1 MYRTRALM
9 VGCLGGVIP
18 IFSSALY
25 SKPTLGPGTVWE
37 TAVQF
42 FVLLGSLLVLLL
54 FSIPSPCHM
63 GNSFYQFIFQ
73 VYNLQL
79 YPNFISL
86 NSHSYHYNRFLST
99 HI

>member
-1 MYRTRALM
+1 M
-9 VGCLGGVIP
+9 P

-25 SKPTLGPGTVWE
+25 SKPTLDTGTVWE
-37 TAVQF
+37 TAVRF
-42 FVLLGSLLVLLL
+42 FVLLGSLLVSLL
-54 FSIPSPCHM
+54 FFLPSPCHM

-73 VYNLQL
+73 VNNLQL

-86 NSHSYHYNRFLST
+86 NSHSYHYNRFLSK